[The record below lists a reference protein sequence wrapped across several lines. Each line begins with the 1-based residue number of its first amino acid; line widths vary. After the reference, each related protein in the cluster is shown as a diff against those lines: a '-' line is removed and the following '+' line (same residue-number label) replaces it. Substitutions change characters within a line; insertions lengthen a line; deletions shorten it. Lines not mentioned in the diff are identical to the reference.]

1 MIITTC
7 QPTPTPQPVR
17 FTVQDYHRLLELGF
31 LREDDHIE
39 LIRGELVRMAAKG
52 TAHESC
58 LRRLLRIL
66 PKIVGDRATLQC
78 QSPITIALDG
88 EPEPDVA
95 IVKNQEDDYASAHP
109 TPADT
114 LLVIEVADSSLEYD
128 RTVKLSLYAE
138 AKIPYYWLFNVS
150 DRTLE
155 VYSEPAEITPRQFG
169 YLSKRIIPTSGV
181 VQLPQF
187 PEQVLE
193 LASIFPNSSQ

>member
-1 MIITTC
+1 MITSAI
-7 QPTPTPQPVR
+7 QPISAPQPVR

-31 LREDDHIE
+31 LRKDDPIE
-39 LIRGELVRMAAKG
+39 LIRGELVRMAAKE

-66 PKIVGDRATLQC
+66 PRIVGDRATLQG
-78 QSPITIALDG
+78 QSPITIALDS

-95 IVKNQEDDYASAHP
+95 IVKNREDDSASAHS

-114 LLVIEVADSSLEYD
+114 LLVIEVAALSLEYD

-138 AKIPYYWLFNVS
+138 AKIPHYWLFNVS

-155 VYSEPAEITPRQFG
+155 VHSEPAEITPQQFG
-169 YLSKRIIPTSGV
+169 YLSKRIVPAKGV

-187 PEQVLE
+187 PKQVLE
-193 LASIFPNSSQ
+193 IASIFPSGS

>member
-1 MIITTC
+1 
-7 QPTPTPQPVR
+7 
-17 FTVQDYHRLLELGF
+17 
-31 LREDDHIE
+31 
-39 LIRGELVRMAAKG
+39 MAAKG
-52 TAHESC
+52 TAHEGC

-78 QSPITIALDG
+78 QSPITIALDS
-88 EPEPDVA
+88 EPEPDLA
-95 IVKNQEDDYASAHP
+95 IVKNREDDYASAPP

-138 AKIPYYWLFNVS
+138 AKIPHYWLFNVS

-155 VYSEPAEITPRQFG
+155 VYSEPAEITPEQVG
-169 YLSKRIIPTSGV
+169 YLSKRIVPTKGV
-181 VQLPQF
+181 VQLLQF

-193 LASIFPNSSQ
+193 IASIFPSGS